1 MWITYLIPILYITT
15 VLAPYGYNYFNLFL
29 KSLTNPDGTPRWT
42 TEQVNA
48 IPIAGG
54 AINVVFGTPPPS
66 IFLKSLLTAR
76 HSLDMGHIVRRISDE
91 VDPPR
96 SPR

>member
-1 MWITYLIPILYITT
+1 MSAAYLIPALYITS

-42 TEQVNA
+42 TEEVNS

-54 AINVVFGTPPPS
+54 AINVLFGMGLL
-66 IFLKSLLTAR
+66 FL
-76 HSLDMGHIVRRISDE
+76 DE
-91 VDPPR
+91 FVTVVLNPN
-96 SPR
+96 